1 MPEGTLFQIGN
12 LKFDARLLS
21 IYAVVAAV
29 MILALILAQMYW
41 RRRLTKWAESQQL
54 QLVSFR
60 GAWFFEGPSAWTR
73 SRNQHVFRV
82 VTKDRD
88 GLTRSCWIM
97 FGTLWGFTWGE
108 PITKVEWS
116 SNADD

>member
-1 MPEGTLFQIGN
+1 MPEGTLFQFGN
-12 LKFDARLLS
+12 LKFDSRLLS
-21 IYAVVAAV
+21 IYAAVAAV
-29 MILALILAQMYW
+29 MILALVLAQMYW
-41 RRRLTKWAESQQL
+41 KRRLTRWAESQHL

-60 GAWFFEGPSAWTR
+60 GAWFFEGPSAWAR

-88 GLTRSCWIM
+88 GLTRYCWIM
-97 FGTLWGFTWGE
+97 FGTFWGFTWGE

-116 SNADD
+116 DADD

>member
-1 MPEGTLFQIGN
+1 MPDGVFFQIGN
-12 LKFDARLLS
+12 FNVGPTQLL
-21 IYAVVAAV
+21 IFGGGAVFFIA
-29 MILALILAQMYW
+29 ALIFGHMYW
-41 RRRLTKWAESQQL
+41 KRRLTKWAESEHL

-60 GAWFFEGPSAWTR
+60 YAWFYEGPSAWTR

-88 GLTRSCWIM
+88 GLTRYCWIM
-97 FGTLWGFTWGE
+97 FGTFWGFTWGE

-116 SNADD
+116 DEED

>member
-1 MPEGTLFQIGN
+1 MPDGVLFQIGKIDVGPN
-12 LKFDARLLS
+12 QLLIFAGMIAFFIVVLMLAN
-21 IYAVVAAV
+21 IY
-29 MILALILAQMYW
+29 W
-41 RRRLTKWAESQQL
+41 KRRLTKWAEDQHL

-88 GLTRSCWIM
+88 GLTRYCWIM
-97 FGTLWGFTWGE
+97 FGTFWGFTWGE
-108 PITKVEWS
+108 PITQVEWD
-116 SNADD
+116 NADD